1 MRRVA
6 VIGGGLMGSGI
17 ITALITAKIP
27 VLLKEVNEKFLE
39 QGMQRIRGN
48 HYFSQSAAWK

>member
-17 ITALITAKIP
+17 ITALISAKIP

-39 QGMQRIRGN
+39 QGLQRIRGKSIN
-48 HYFSQSAAWK
+48 THG